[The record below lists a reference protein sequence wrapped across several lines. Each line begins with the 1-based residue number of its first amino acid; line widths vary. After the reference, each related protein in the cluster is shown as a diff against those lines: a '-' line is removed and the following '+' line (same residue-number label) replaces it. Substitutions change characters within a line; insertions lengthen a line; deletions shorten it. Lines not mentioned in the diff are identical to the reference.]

1 MLERAVYLEE
11 LKELLPVAKA
21 RKRVLTAIAFVLSVA
36 VGHQIERHVFV
47 CDALIVVTCDALMQS
62 SHSVSGSTYQ

>member
-21 RKRVLTAIAFVLSVA
+21 RKSVLTAISVA